1 MKLKPCPFCG
11 SKSVEYYWEED
22 YEGCYLSC
30 DICDSQGPY
39 GDDEKEAIELWNN
52 GNDNLAELV
61 AWYFECSDYYWHDD
75 FLWQHGA
82 PSVQGCAYDEL
93 TESYKAAEAAL
104 RKAVEEK

>member
-1 MKLKPCPFCG
+1 VRWNTKKLHQFTNKWLAERIAARGARSFMEIN
-11 SKSVEYYWEED
+11 KELIDLQTKY
-22 YEGCYLSC
+22 
-30 DICDSQGPY
+30 
-39 GDDEKEAIELWNN
+39 DE
-52 GNDNLAELV
+52 LAELV